1 MSKQNRSG
9 FTLVEIL
16 IVVVV
21 MAVLAAAIVPQF
33 TSATDDAKVNTA
45 KFNLSTL
52 RGMSQMYRSQHNG
65 SAPTA
70 LDKLTQSTD
79 ASGAVGTGASYPFGP
94 YMQKLPFN
102 TINNKNSVGTA
113 STNPPTTGD
122 GTTGWLYHSASG
134 NVWLNDATLY
144 TE

>member
-33 TSATDDAKVNTA
+33 TSATDDAKTNTA

-52 RGMSQMYRSQHNG
+52 RGMSQMYRSQHNA
-65 SAPTA
+65 SPPSA

-79 ASGAVGTGASYPFGP
+79 ASGAVGTGAAYPYGP
-94 YMQKLPFN
+94 YLQKLPFN

-113 STNPPTTGD
+113 STNPPTTAD
-122 GTTGWLYHSASG
+122 GSTGWLYHAATG